1 MPRIEEEIDESQK
14 VEFDDNFDMPL
25 SALGGQGTQ
34 GALLEH
40 VDEADKPVVGAAEA
54 STSSTAQTQTQ
65 AQAPPQPL
73 FPSIPG
79 MPGLPSQF
87 MEEERIP
94 LPMMIDSAARPR
106 MRPIHD
112 ETELDEFKNW
122 ITLYPLYF
130 DAKANQSQ
138 RKVARSQCVW
148 WPLANDLAECAGNL
162 GYRTLFEPTKTHPSD
177 WENPGR
183 IKLEL
188 EGKGHK
194 EKSRVVG
201 EIARELKSKLKDDT
215 VVQKRTHKVPNAPK
229 GVALRRPAWS
239 PAKPVNMYAKTANE
253 QPPPEPIKQGKSD
266 DGAPK
271 KEKKP
276 KIKRKVIRA

>member
-1 MPRIEEEIDESQK
+1 MPRIEEEIDESK
-14 VEFDDNFDMPL
+14 RVDFDDDFDMPL
-25 SALGGQGTQ
+25 NALSGQGGQ

-40 VDEADKPVVGAAEA
+40 VDEIQQPAQSQA
-54 STSSTAQTQTQ
+54 STSTSTS
-65 AQAPPQPL
+65 APPPSSS

-79 MPGLPSQF
+79 MPGMPSQF

-94 LPMMIDSAARPR
+94 LPVIIDSKSKPR

-112 ETELDEFKNW
+112 EMELDEYKNW

-138 RKVARSQCVW
+138 RKLPRNKCVW

-188 EGKGHK
+188 EQSGHK
-194 EKSRVVG
+194 EKMRVIS
-201 EIARELKSKLKDDT
+201 EISKELKEKLNDDT
-215 VVQKRTHKVPNAPK
+215 VIQKRTHKVPSAPK
-229 GVALRRPAWS
+229 NVLLRRPAWS
-239 PAKPVNMYAKTANE
+239 PAKPVGMYAKTANE
-253 QPPPEPIKQGKSD
+253 QPPPEPIKAGTKPD
-266 DGAPK
+266 DAPK

-276 KIKRKVIRA
+276 KIKRKIIRA